1 MSADS
6 SNSHLKVEQAAAS
19 DESIQQVH
27 AALRDGRPEPKEGF
41 ALMPLFLLG
50 LLSTMIFIVS
60 IYFVHHR
67 GGFDP
72 LVQDGRY
79 DPVKMAASAA
89 DSGPADPRVAGK
101 RFYTQIC
108 ATCHQA
114 NGMGVP
120 GAFPPLAGSE
130 WVNGSEERVIRIL
143 LHGLVGPVTVNSV
156 TYNGVMTPFGLGS
169 GYNWNDQRIA
179 DVLTYIRSEWGNTG
193 SPITAEQVTAVRT
206 GSAAGRTDF
215 WTEEELLAIP

>member
-6 SNSHLKVEQAAAS
+6 SNINLKVEQAAAS

-27 AALRDGRPEPKEGF
+27 AALRGAQTEPKEGF

-79 DPVKMAASAA
+79 DPVKMAANATAA
-89 DSGPADPRVAGK
+89 APADPRVVGK
-101 RFYTQIC
+101 RFYTQVC
-108 ATCHQA
+108 ATCHQP

-120 GAFPPLAGSE
+120 GVYPPLAGSD

-143 LHGLVGPVTVNSV
+143 LHGLTGPVTVNGA
-156 TYNGVMTPFGLGS
+156 TYNGVMASFGLGS
-169 GYNWNDQRIA
+169 AYNWNDQRIA

-193 SPITAEQVTAVRT
+193 APITAEQVTAVRT
-206 GSAAGRTDF
+206 GSAAGRTAP
-215 WTEEELLAIP
+215 WSEAELLAVP

>member
-6 SNSHLKVEQAAAS
+6 NNFNFKVEQAAAS

-27 AALRDGRPEPKEGF
+27 AALRGAKAEPKEGF
-41 ALMPLFLLG
+41 ALTPLFLLG

-79 DPVKMAASAA
+79 DPVKMAANAVAA
-89 DSGPADPRVAGK
+89 GPADPRVAGK
-101 RFYTQIC
+101 RFYTQVC
-108 ATCHQA
+108 VTCHQA

-120 GAFPPLAGSE
+120 GVYPPLVGSE
-130 WVNGSEERVIRIL
+130 WVIGSEERVIRIL
-143 LHGLVGPVTVNSV
+143 LHGLTGPVTVNDA
-156 TYNGVMTPFGLGS
+156 TYNGVMAAFGLGS

-193 SPITAEQVTAVRT
+193 TPITAEQVSAIRT
-206 GSAAGRTDF
+206 GSEASRNTP
-215 WTEEELLAIP
+215 WSESELLAIP